1 VVADKPQTLS
11 RQKRR
16 SNITLHLRFF
26 FTFQP
31 EKGRYSILSLPPK
44 NKDMPMPT
52 TTPQPELDTIWF
64 ERYKN
69 INYSIA
75 QWYIALSR
83 RLNACIIFD
92 KYFDP
97 TGKTSTIPFPMLRHA
112 GNGKYNVD
120 KFLQT
125 LNHSPDDRVFQVH
138 AMLQVYYRHNLI
150 SADVASRLRKKF
162 SHSDEDY
169 HSLRQ
174 KLHAILMVPE
184 NKNHGDPL
192 PEEVNSKKHQLH
204 KTEKPKT
211 QAFLDDLFLTMSTI
225 DDAVDEL
232 KKVYDDRVVLKRIK
246 EIVTSGEILN
256 ISDEEL
262 RIIYTDAPYWQD
274 DNTNKLYTSLAA
286 PVSTFTVFNMLQ
298 ARENEPDEHV
308 HAVAQMLLEGE
319 ASFFS
324 RQLKN
329 EMLTECQ
336 PEDFNQNSRPVELKI
351 LPANSPGYLLH
362 DQLQTFGWG
371 KSEDNDSISSSVIT
385 RALCSVD
392 LSRSTE
398 DLIYCFSSWVRQQK
412 ALPAS
417 PVSRRVLTSDEI
429 KKNITELKTTIKT
442 LSNKTTRVIHRLD
455 DYKYYNLL
463 CYLDYTLLSLICG
476 QHPKIPSRAKSNE
489 LYKLITD
496 ETQKEKYIRLVR
508 DAMSKEHIEDL
519 WWYAFR
525 N

>member
-1 VVADKPQTLS
+1 
-11 RQKRR
+11 
-16 SNITLHLRFF
+16 
-26 FTFQP
+26 
-31 EKGRYSILSLPPK
+31 
-44 NKDMPMPT
+44 MPT
-52 TTPQPELDTIWF
+52 TTPQYELDTIWF
-64 ERYKN
+64 KRYED

-83 RLNACIIFD
+83 RLRACTIFD
-92 KYFDP
+92 SYFHP
-97 TGKTSTIPFPMLRHA
+97 TGKTSAIPFPMLRHA

-120 KFLQT
+120 KFFRT

-138 AMLQVYYRHNLI
+138 ALLQVYYRHNLI

-162 SHSDEDY
+162 SYSDEDY

-174 KLHAILMVPE
+174 KLHAILVVPE
-184 NKNHGDPL
+184 NKNRGDSDSL
-192 PEEVNSKKHQLH
+192 PEEVNSKKYQLH

-211 QAFLDDLFLTMSTI
+211 QAFLDDLLLTIGTI
-225 DDAVDEL
+225 NTAVDEL
-232 KKVYDDRVVLKRIK
+232 KIEYDDRVALKRIK
-246 EIVTSGEILN
+246 EIIASGEILN
-256 ISDEEL
+256 IYNETDEEL
-262 RIIYTDAPYWQD
+262 RIIYTDAPFGECG
-274 DNTNKLYTSLAA
+274 NTNETYTPVAS
-286 PVSTFTVFNMLQ
+286 PVSTFTVFDMIR

-308 HAVAQMLLEGE
+308 QAVAQMLLEGE

-324 RQLKN
+324 KQLKN

-336 PEDFNQNSRPVELKI
+336 PEDLNQNSRPVEQKI

-371 KSEDNDSISSSVIT
+371 KSEDNDDVSSSTIT

-392 LSRSTE
+392 LSWSTE

-429 KKNITELKTTIKT
+429 KKNITILEATTDI
-442 LSNKTTRVIHRLD
+442 LSKKADQVIQRLER
-455 DYKYYNLL
+455 YKYYHLL
-463 CYLDYTLLSLICG
+463 CYLDYTLLSLIEGRLPDICP
-476 QHPKIPSRAKSNE
+476 HTKKNNDLCIR
-489 LYKLITD
+489 ITD
-496 ETQKEKYIRLVR
+496 KTQTEKYISLVR
-508 DAMSKEHIEDL
+508 DAMSEEHIKDL

>member
-1 VVADKPQTLS
+1 
-11 RQKRR
+11 
-16 SNITLHLRFF
+16 
-26 FTFQP
+26 
-31 EKGRYSILSLPPK
+31 
-44 NKDMPMPT
+44 MMPT
-52 TTPQPELDTIWF
+52 TTPQYELDTIWF
-64 ERYKN
+64 KRYED

-83 RLNACIIFD
+83 RLRACTIFD
-92 KYFDP
+92 SYFHP
-97 TGKTSTIPFPMLRHA
+97 AGKTSAIPFPMLRHA

-120 KFLQT
+120 KFFRT
-125 LNHSPDDRVFQVH
+125 LKHSPDDRVFQVH
-138 AMLQVYYRHNLI
+138 ALLQVYYQHNLI
-150 SADVASRLRKKF
+150 TADVASRLRKKF
-162 SHSDEDY
+162 SYSDEDY

-184 NKNHGDPL
+184 NKNHGDSDSL
-192 PEEVNSKKHQLH
+192 SEEVNSKKYQLH

-211 QAFLDDLFLTMSTI
+211 QAFLYDLLLTMGTI
-225 DDAVDEL
+225 NTVVDEL
-232 KKVYDDRVVLKRIK
+232 KIEYSDRVALKRIK
-246 EIVTSGEILN
+246 EIIASGDILN
-256 ISDEEL
+256 ISDEGL

-286 PVSTFTVFNMLQ
+286 PVSTFTVFNMVQ

-308 HAVAQMLLEGE
+308 QAVAQMLLEGE

-324 RQLKN
+324 KQLKN

-336 PEDFNQNSRPVELKI
+336 PEDLNQNSRPVEQKI

-371 KSEDNDSISSSVIT
+371 KSEDNDGISSSTIT

-392 LSRSTE
+392 LSCSTE

-455 DYKYYNLL
+455 NYKYHNLL
-463 CYLDYTLLSLICG
+463 CYLDYTLLSLIEG
-476 QHPKIPSRAKSNE
+476 QQPKIPSRAKSNK

-496 ETQKEKYIRLVR
+496 KTQTEKYISLVR
-508 DAMSKEHIEDL
+508 DAMSEESITDL